1 MIRKE
6 NYPLEDECLRCDAN
20 TYLMDQNNFS
30 ACLNCPVG
38 ASCAGG
44 DDVTTLVGFWRQP
57 DNWTNNWTK
66 SSGRRSGVHSLRN
79 KAGDIPPFLQRAG
92 GEIKDVLS
100 NWNLIRNTGVS
111 KRNRREMNLDTTHRP
126 RGAVIHRCIPGQCS
140 QSNVC
145 NQNRTG
151 PACSLCPDGWSVTAA
166 GCEMCPPPG
175 DPAMLFLQMVVFVI
189 GGLVGVVGYILVS
202 WTPLMNGIPIP
213 GCMADAILLMMGE
226 NPNEEEEPIVEQEP
240 TVEDPADGQDPFHPA
255 GSHAAAANLNT
266 VSVSATAFG
275 ATEGQASTTPKKAG
289 VYAYLKSAV
298 SALLKKLPELP
309 KGGISQLLKK
319 MIAQFKSVM
328 GMFNRFTG
336 MINLIV
342 SFFNTVFGLISN
354 MFGGLSWLSEFVE
367 KNKLSVHLKIIVS
380 YVQVLGSFV
389 SFNVEWPAGLTA
401 LMNDVS
407 SLMQFNVIEL
417 PKMACLWAGISFERT
432 LIFSTAGP
440 VALVILFGLPLLACR
455 LKALCNGWTPE
466 RLEAWEKLLDRF
478 YQNVLFGAFLIY
490 PIASLNS
497 LQAFNCHTTHS
508 V

>member
-1 MIRKE
+1 
-6 NYPLEDECLRCDAN
+6 
-20 TYLMDQNNFS
+20 
-30 ACLNCPVG
+30 
-38 ASCAGG
+38 
-44 DDVTTLVGFWRQP
+44 
-57 DNWTNNWTK
+57 
-66 SSGRRSGVHSLRN
+66 
-79 KAGDIPPFLQRAG
+79 
-92 GEIKDVLS
+92 
-100 NWNLIRNTGVS
+100 
-111 KRNRREMNLDTTHRP
+111 
-126 RGAVIHRCIPGQCS
+126 
-140 QSNVC
+140 
-145 NQNRTG
+145 
-151 PACSLCPDGWSVTAA
+151 
-166 GCEMCPPPG
+166 MCPPPG

-417 PKMACLWAGISFERT
+417 PKMACLWAGISF
-432 LIFSTAGP
+432 
-440 VALVILFGLPLLACR
+440 
-455 LKALCNGWTPE
+455 
-466 RLEAWEKLLDRF
+466 
-478 YQNVLFGAFLIY
+478 
-490 PIASLNS
+490 
-497 LQAFNCHTTHS
+497 
-508 V
+508 